1 MSGDLVCWD
10 RKAVAFATQI
20 DVGGFEVGD
29 QRADA
34 VFSAIHQPLPLV
46 TVRDVNG
53 SQETPTT
60 EAHLLS
66 EFTKPLHAN
75 EPRLVFVTG
84 AKGTGKSH
92 LVRWLKSQ
100 IGPRPTWH
108 IVYIEKRSTNLR
120 RVIERILEGIDTP
133 KATQLREA
141 LAKAGSEITSDE
153 EAMSALLARL
163 DHLVQFDQSPDLKN
177 LPKAEPA
184 EIAYLRKQAHRL
196 LGDFAFRQA
205 LSKTDGP
212 IHRLVR
218 IGLTSSEAVEADE
231 ASLHLTEQD
240 LIVEPDKVEDAGQEI
255 LKLVS
260 KVNSSFRLRT
270 EIAALCDSYLERA
283 KAEVFTGPSTDLIE
297 VFEDVRKEIKA
308 RGHELCLFIEDLVL
322 LHGIDKQLAQALTI
336 PADRELC
343 KLRAAIAVTNGYL
356 GSVSTFA
363 DRGILFEV
371 DVNTSTIG
379 REGLRD
385 FVGRYLNAG
394 RLKDDDLLAFQSSIP
409 GSDSS
414 KNACLSCP
422 IQSRCHETFGTNS
435 LGHGLFPLNATAVD
449 RLVSLSN
456 GENFRPRFILRHAIR
471 DPLEVAESELEM
483 NRTFPSKEF
492 AKDLD
497 PTRREVP
504 VMVRAAISRE
514 NLISP
519 EAETSLRAFYAKSPL
534 VLDDAVTRIAEYLHI
549 KITDLDDEVVVEE
562 PKPPSTPTD
571 QTQDPAASSR
581 TSALDEFQAWTDKT
595 TLSSGTANKI
605 RVWISTKI
613 LDSFRSG
620 PYGLAI
626 TTEGKN
632 SWRIGEYSMRLNDV
646 WIERAEGGGSIKSDN
661 PFEIKVSDQNA
672 LMLQGIVAASA
683 GLPLD
688 EVDDGRW
695 YFGLH
700 ARISR
705 YVDKIAE
712 LGRAD
717 DDSAIRDAATILT
730 VLRNLSDEPG
740 TTVADALP
748 SMLIA
753 EDGPGPTSAA
763 VRQFA
768 KESRTAHRNALT
780 TIRDHATAAKGKG
793 APSVVDA
800 GLIYGHITRSLK
812 IGDFSTTGYDV
823 DADARQYLQVR
834 LERASN
840 RAWGEIAKVVDELKT
855 RFSPDDDWESTR
867 AVIDQL
873 VEVGHVPGKLPHPRS
888 KEQYDL
894 AVSQLQS
901 DGMTI
906 YRKLA
911 KKLSDGVGPADL
923 WQIRNDPLPALQALN
938 GYTRIV
944 DQMLKAMERDVPV
957 GAGTSAAIET
967 EKLVVEFR
975 ELAEV
980 LDDITKHGGR
990 S

>member
-20 DVGGFEVGD
+20 DVGGLEVGD

-100 IGPRPTWH
+100 VGPRPNWH
-108 IVYIEKRSTNLR
+108 IVYIEKRNTNLR

-177 LPKAEPA
+177 LPEAEPA

-196 LGDFAFRQA
+196 LGDFTFRQE
-205 LSKTDGP
+205 LSRSDGP
-212 IHRLVR
+212 VRRLVR
-218 IGLTSSEAVEADE
+218 IALTSSEAAETDE

-240 LIVEPDKVEDAGQEI
+240 LRVDPGRFEDAGQEI
-255 LKLVS
+255 QKLVN
-260 KVNSSFRLRT
+260 KVNGSSRLRS

-283 KAEVFTGPSTDLIE
+283 KAEVFTGPNTNLIE
-297 VFEDVRKEIKA
+297 VFEDVRREIKA

-336 PADRELC
+336 PASSELC
-343 KLRAAIAVTNGYL
+343 TLRAAIAVTDGYL

-363 DRGILFEV
+363 DRGILFKV
-371 DVNTSTIG
+371 DIYTGTIG

-394 RLKDDDLLAFQSSIP
+394 RLKDEDLLAFQSGRP
-409 GSDSS
+409 GSDSP
-414 KNACLSCP
+414 KNACLKCP
-422 IQSRCHETFGTNS
+422 IQSECHATFGTSS
-435 LGHGLFPLNATAVD
+435 LGHGLFPFNATAVD

-483 NRTFPSKEF
+483 NGTFPSKEF

-514 NLISP
+514 NSISS
-519 EAETSLRAFYAKSPL
+519 EAEMSLRAFYAKSPL
-534 VLDDAVTRIAEYLHI
+534 VLDSAVTRIAEYLHV
-549 KITDLDDEVVVEE
+549 KITDLDDEAVAEE
-562 PKPPSTPTD
+562 PKPPPTPTD
-571 QTQDPAASSR
+571 RTQGPAASSK

-620 PYGLAI
+620 PYGLAV

-632 SWRIGEYSMRLNDV
+632 SWRIGEHSMRLSDV
-646 WIERAEGGGSIKSDN
+646 WIERAEGGGGIKSDN

-672 LMLQGIVAASA
+672 LMLRGIVAAST

-688 EVDDGRW
+688 EIDGGRW
-695 YFGLH
+695 YFDLH
-700 ARISR
+700 TRIAE
-705 YVDKIAE
+705 YVDKIAR
-712 LGRAD
+712 LGRAND
-717 DDSAIRDAATILT
+717 DPALRDAATILT
-730 VLRNLSDEPG
+730 VLRNISDEPG

-748 SMLIA
+748 SMLIP
-753 EDGPGPTSAA
+753 EVGPGPTSAA

-768 KESRTAHRNALT
+768 KDSKKTHVNALI

-793 APSVVDA
+793 APSLMDT
-800 GLIYGHITRSLK
+800 GLIYAHITRSLK
-812 IGDFSTTGYDV
+812 IGDFSTTGH
-823 DADARQYLQVR
+823 DADSDTRQFLQVR

-855 RFSPDDDWESTR
+855 RISPDDDWESTR

-873 VEVGHVPGKLPHPRS
+873 VEVGHAAGKLPYSQS
-888 KEQYDL
+888 KEQHDL
-894 AVSQLQS
+894 AVSRLQS

-938 GYTRIV
+938 HYTGVV
-944 DQMLKAMERDVPV
+944 DQMLKAIEQDVPA
-957 GAGTSAAIET
+957 GAGTSTAIET

-975 ELAEV
+975 ELAQV

-990 S
+990 R